1 MRKSRRTGSP
11 VSAEQPSLVYVGI
24 DVSKATLVV
33 TLLCPQTKKTLLQ
46 DEVPN
51 TQDGIA
57 LLLALIIA
65 RSVNRRVSVHRVGE
79 LRERNIGGRKL
90 ILSQPSCKRT
100 PELIELGFEV
110 PCVLKDYEGDDTAI
124 KFFIIQNRS
133 INPERE
139 ILEQVA
145 EIEREK
151 WIQGVKT
158 GSAPDPQAVCQ
169 EWASKY
175 SAGWRAHRVTS
186 IVYVFERE
194 KDRVDPPLRSR
205 EELAYFRIFREH
217 LPGIHPERTVSRFA
231 TT

>member
-1 MRKSRRTGSP
+1 MT
-11 VSAEQPSLVYVGI
+11 EI
-24 DVSKATLVV
+24 DEIRAKYESGELDYIKADL
-33 TLLCPQTKKTLLQ
+33 
-46 DEVPN
+46 ERF
-51 TQDGIA
+51 
-57 LLLALIIA
+57 IIA
-65 RSVNRRVSVHRVGE
+65 HAQEIEKYKRDQVDRG
-79 LRERNIGGRKL
+79 L
-90 ILSQPSCKRT
+90 PS
-100 PELIELGFEV
+100 IS
-110 PCVLKDYEGDDTAI
+110 DDTAI

-158 GSAPDPQAVCQ
+158 GCAPDPQAVCQ

-194 KDRVDPPLRSR
+194 KDRFLQVLHHH
-205 EELAYFRIFREH
+205 A
-217 LPGIHPERTVSRFA
+217 GA
-231 TT
+231 AG

>member
-1 MRKSRRTGSP
+1 MTEIDEIRTKYESG
-11 VSAEQPSLVYVGI
+11 ELDYI
-24 DVSKATLVV
+24 KADL
-33 TLLCPQTKKTLLQ
+33 
-46 DEVPN
+46 ERF
-51 TQDGIA
+51 
-57 LLLALIIA
+57 IIA
-65 RSVNRRVSVHRVGE
+65 HAQEIERYRRDQV
-79 LRERNIGGRKL
+79 ERGLPPIA
-90 ILSQPSCKRT
+90 
-100 PELIELGFEV
+100 
-110 PCVLKDYEGDDTAI
+110 DDTAI

-175 SAGWRAHRVTS
+175 SAGWRSHRVTS

-194 KDRVDPPLRSR
+194 KDRYLRILR
-205 EELAYFRIFREH
+205 ESACA
-217 LPGIHPERTVSRFA
+217 PG
-231 TT
+231 